1 LIPRP
6 VLAGKEAG
14 RKSLEQEVQ
23 TMSAV
28 NLSSNA
34 RTGLTVLRNVAEQ
47 MATTQNR
54 LVTGKAVN
62 SPLDNVSKFFTAASM
77 DSRAA
82 SIDSLMD
89 NINAAQSSMKAAS
102 EGIKGIQGLIKEA
115 RSLTSQAL
123 TASANNVSVAG
134 TNTVT
139 GTTAITAADTLTLTT
154 DSGTYTYTAPGGGG
168 TVQGLI
174 DGINGDADVGVKAS
188 LVDGKLTLTG
198 SKGENVTI
206 AGTGT
211 GLSAAGL
218 TAGVE
223 KPANNATRA
232 GLAKQFDALRSEI
245 TRIAKDAGING
256 TNLLNGDKIRLA
268 LNEDGSSSTTIEG
281 TAVSADTLKIDAA
294 AGDWQSDAAVNEALD
309 ALIAAGDSLQATA
322 ASFSSNQSIIA
333 ARKDFNASLSDILKA
348 SSTNLTAADMD
359 QEAAN
364 LVALQTRQ
372 QMATTALSIMQ
383 SSEAT
388 ALSLLR

>member
-1 LIPRP
+1 
-6 VLAGKEAG
+6 
-14 RKSLEQEVQ
+14 
-23 TMSAV
+23 MSAV

-47 MATTQNR
+47 MTTTQNR

-77 DSRAA
+77 DTRAA

-123 TASANNVSVAG
+123 TATASEKASVAG
-134 TNTVT
+134 TVDVTAATVVT
-139 GTTAITAADTLTLTT
+139 AASPAPAMTAGQTITVGNGTTTATYTVAAGDTVQDVMDEINGTADLNITA
-154 DSGTYTYTAPGGGG
+154 S
-168 TVQGLI
+168 I
-174 DGINGDADVGVKAS
+174 K
-188 LVDGKLTLTG
+188 DGKLAFESAG
-198 SKGENVTI
+198 DITI
-206 AGTGT
+206 GGTGVA
-211 GLSAAGL
+211 GLGL
-218 TAGVE
+218 TAGTTE
-223 KPANNATRA
+223 FKPNAAREA
-232 GLAKQFDALRSEI
+232 LAKQFDALRSEI

-256 TNLLNGDKIRLA
+256 TNLLAGDKIKLA
-268 LNEDGSSSTTIEG
+268 LNEDGTSSTTIEG
-281 TAVSADTLKIDAA
+281 TAVSAETLNIAE
-294 AGDWQSDAAVNEALD
+294 AGASWQTDEAVNDALTS
-309 ALIAAGDSLQATA
+309 LIAAGDSLQATA
-322 ASFSSNQSIIA
+322 ASFSSNQSIIS
-333 ARKDFNASLSDILKA
+333 ARKDFNASLSNILKA

-364 LVALQTRQ
+364 MVALQTRQ

-383 SSEAT
+383 SSETT

>member
-1 LIPRP
+1 
-6 VLAGKEAG
+6 
-14 RKSLEQEVQ
+14 
-23 TMSAV
+23 MSAV

-123 TASANNVSVAG
+123 TASASDKATAAG
-134 TNTVT
+134 TVDV
-139 GTTAITAADTLTLTT
+139 TAATVLDGTSPALGMTVGQTIT
-154 DSGTYTYTAPGGGG
+154 VGNGTKTGTYTVVAGN
-168 TVQGLI
+168 TVQ
-174 DGINGDADVGVKAS
+174 DVMDAINGTADLNITAS
-188 LVDGKLTLTG
+188 IKDGKLSFESAGNITVG
-198 SKGENVTI
+198 
-206 AGTGT
+206 GTGVA
-211 GLSAAGL
+211 GLGL
-218 TAGVE
+218 TAE
-223 KPANNATRA
+223 TTEFKPNAAREA
-232 GLAKQFDALRSEI
+232 LAKQFDALRSEI

-256 TNLLNGDKIRLA
+256 TNLLAGDKIKLA
-268 LNEDGSSSTTIEG
+268 LNENGSSSTTIEG
-281 TAVSADTLKIDAA
+281 TEVSAETLGINAA
-294 AGDWQSDAAVNEALD
+294 AGKWQTDDSVNDALTS
-309 ALIAAGDSLQATA
+309 LIAAGDSLQATA

-383 SSEAT
+383 SSEST

>member
-1 LIPRP
+1 
-6 VLAGKEAG
+6 
-14 RKSLEQEVQ
+14 
-23 TMSAV
+23 MSAV

-62 SPLDNVSKFFTAASM
+62 SPLDNVSKFFTASSM

-82 SIDSLMD
+82 SIDALMD

-115 RSLTSQAL
+115 RGLTSQAL
-123 TASANNVSVAG
+123 TASASDQASRAG
-134 TNTVT
+134 TTDVTAATALTDTQTFIFESGGETHTFTAGAASTVQDLIDDVN
-139 GTTAITAADTLTLTT
+139 GEADLGITAA
-154 DSGTYTYTAPGGGG
+154 
-168 TVQGLI
+168 I
-174 DGINGDADVGVKAS
+174 K
-188 LVDGKLTLTG
+188 DGKLTFTAKDNNEVNL
-198 SKGENVTI
+198 S
-206 AGTGT
+206 GT
-211 GLSAAGL
+211 GLASIGH
-218 TAGVE
+218 TAGTTE
-223 KPANNATRA
+223 FKPNATREA
-232 GLAKQFDALRSEI
+232 LAKQFDALRSEI
-245 TRIAKDAGING
+245 TRIASDAGING
-256 TNLLNGDKIRLA
+256 TNLLNGDKIKLA
-268 LNEDGSSSTTIEG
+268 LNEDGSSSTTIQG
-281 TAVSADTLKIDAA
+281 TAVSADTLNIDE
-294 AGDWQSDAAVNEALD
+294 AGGNWQTDTAVNEALD
-309 ALIAAGDSLQATA
+309 ALIAAGTSLEATA
-322 ASFSSNQSIIA
+322 ASFSSNQSIIS

-348 SSTNLTAADMD
+348 SSSNLTAADMD

>member
-1 LIPRP
+1 
-6 VLAGKEAG
+6 
-14 RKSLEQEVQ
+14 
-23 TMSAV
+23 MSAV

-82 SIDSLMD
+82 SIDALMD

-115 RSLTSQAL
+115 RGLTSQAL
-123 TASANNVSVAG
+123 TSSASDQASRAG
-134 TNTVT
+134 TIDVTAATALTDTQTFIFESGGETHTFTAGAGDTVQDLLDDVNGET
-139 GTTAITAADTLTLTT
+139 DLGITAA
-154 DSGTYTYTAPGGGG
+154 
-168 TVQGLI
+168 I
-174 DGINGDADVGVKAS
+174 
-188 LVDGKLTLTG
+188 VDGKLTFTAKDNNEVNL
-198 SKGENVTI
+198 S
-206 AGTGT
+206 GT
-211 GLSAAGL
+211 GLASIGHTTGTTEFKA
-218 TAGVE
+218 
-223 KPANNATRA
+223 NATREA
-232 GLAKQFDALRSEI
+232 LAKQFDALRSEI
-245 TRIAKDAGING
+245 TRIAQDAGING
-256 TNLLNGDKIRLA
+256 TNLLNGDKIKLA
-268 LNEDGSSSTTIEG
+268 LNEDGSSFTTIQG
-281 TAVSADTLKIDAA
+281 TAVSADSLNIAE
-294 AGDWQSDAAVNEALD
+294 AGANWQTDEAVNETLD

-322 ASFSSNQSIIA
+322 ASFSSNQSIIS

-348 SSTNLTAADMD
+348 SSSNLTAADMD